1 MSTMLVTGANRGI
14 GFEFVQQYLAMGE
27 EVVATYRNEEDS
39 DQLISLCAE
48 KSNLEIFKLDVTSD
62 SSMEEFSQRLGDQPI
77 DVFINTAG
85 VYGPRDSV
93 FGKVDEADWLSV
105 LRINA
110 LAPLFLTQLLIE
122 NFRRGELKKL
132 LYITSKMGSIEDNRG
147 GGSYVYR
154 SSKAALNAVVK
165 SISVDLEPE
174 KMAVAVLHPGWVR
187 TDMGGPNGLID
198 TKTSVAGMIQV
209 IRNLNLESSGV
220 FFNYDGNVIPW

>member
-27 EVVATYRNEEDS
+27 QVVATYRNEEDS

-48 KSNLEIFKLDVTSD
+48 KSNLEIFKLDVASD
-62 SSMEEFSQRLGDQPI
+62 SSREEFSQRLGDQPI
-77 DVFINTAG
+77 DVFINNAG

-93 FGKVDEADWLSV
+93 FGKVDEAEWLSV

-132 LYITSKMGSIEDNRG
+132 LYVTSKMGSIKDNRG

>member
-27 EVVATYRNEEDS
+27 QVVATYRNEEDS

-48 KSNLEIFKLDVTSD
+48 KSNLEIFKLDVASD

-77 DVFINTAG
+77 DVFINNAG

-132 LYITSKMGSIEDNRG
+132 LYVTSKMGSIGDNRG

>member
-27 EVVATYRNEEDS
+27 QVVATYRNEEDS

-48 KSNLEIFKLDVTSD
+48 KSNLEIFKLDVASD
-62 SSMEEFSQRLGDQPI
+62 SSREEFSQRLGDQPI
-77 DVFINTAG
+77 DVFINNAG

-132 LYITSKMGSIEDNRG
+132 LYVTSKMGSIGDNRG

>member
-1 MSTMLVTGANRGI
+1 MSTILVTGANRGI

-27 EVVATYRNEEDS
+27 QVIATYRNEKNS
-39 DQLISLCAE
+39 DQLISLCRDE
-48 KSNLEIFKLDVTSD
+48 SNLEIFKLDVAFD
-62 SSMEEFSQRLGDQPI
+62 SSMEEFGQGLGDQPI
-77 DVFINTAG
+77 DVFINNAG
-85 VYGPRDSV
+85 IYGPRDSV

-122 NFRRGELKKL
+122 NLRRGELKKL
-132 LYITSKMGSIEDNRG
+132 VYVTSKMGSIEDNRG

-165 SISVDLEPE
+165 SISVDLESE

-198 TKTSVAGMIQV
+198 TKTSVAGMVQV
-209 IRNLNLESSGV
+209 IRNLSVESSGA

>member
-27 EVVATYRNEEDS
+27 QVVATYRNEEDS

-48 KSNLEIFKLDVTSD
+48 KSNLEIFKLDVASD

-77 DVFINTAG
+77 DVFINNAG

-93 FGKVDEADWLSV
+93 FGKVDEAEWLSV

-110 LAPLFLTQLLIE
+110 LAPLFLTQRLIE
-122 NFRRGELKKL
+122 NFSRGELKKL
-132 LYITSKMGSIEDNRG
+132 LYVTSKMGSIEDNRG

-198 TKTSVAGMIQV
+198 TKTSVAGMVQV

>member
-1 MSTMLVTGANRGI
+1 MSTILITGANRGI
-14 GFEFVQQYLAMGE
+14 GLEFVQQYLAMGE
-27 EVVATYRNEEDS
+27 QVIATYRNEENS

-48 KSNLEIFKLDVTSD
+48 ESNLEVFKLDVASD
-62 SSMEEFSQRLGDQPI
+62 SSMEEFSQRVGDQPI
-77 DVFINTAG
+77 DVFINNAG

-93 FGKVDEADWLSV
+93 FGKVGEADWLSV

-122 NFRRGELKKL
+122 NLRSGKLKKL
-132 LYITSKMGSIEDNRG
+132 LYVTSKMGSIEDNRG

-165 SISVDLEPE
+165 SISVDLESE
-174 KMAVAVLHPGWVR
+174 KMAVALLHPGWVR

-198 TKTSVAGMIQV
+198 TKTSVAGMVQV

>member
-27 EVVATYRNEEDS
+27 QVVATYRNEEDS
-39 DQLISLCAE
+39 DQLISRCAE
-48 KSNLEIFKLDVTSD
+48 KSNLEIFKLDVASD
-62 SSMEEFSQRLGDQPI
+62 SSREEFSQRLGDQAI
-77 DVFINTAG
+77 DVFINNAG

>member
-1 MSTMLVTGANRGI
+1 MSTILVTGANRGI
-14 GFEFVQQYLAMGE
+14 GFEFVQQYLAAGE
-27 EVVATYRNEEDS
+27 QVIATYRNEKNS
-39 DQLISLCAE
+39 DQLISLCRDE
-48 KSNLEIFKLDVTSD
+48 SNLEIFKLDVAFD
-62 SSMEEFSQRLGDQPI
+62 SSMEEFGQRLGDQPI
-77 DVFINTAG
+77 DVFINNAG
-85 VYGPRDSV
+85 IYGPRDSV

-122 NFRRGELKKL
+122 NLRRGELKKL
-132 LYITSKMGSIEDNRG
+132 VYVTSKMGSIEDNRG

-165 SISVDLEPE
+165 SISVDLESE
-174 KMAVAVLHPGWVR
+174 KMAAAVLHPGWVR

-198 TKTSVAGMIQV
+198 TKTSVAGMVQV
-209 IRNLNLESSGV
+209 IRNLNVESSGA

>member
-1 MSTMLVTGANRGI
+1 
-14 GFEFVQQYLAMGE
+14 MGD
-27 EVVATYRNEEDS
+27 R
-39 DQLISLCAE
+39 
-48 KSNLEIFKLDVTSD
+48 
-62 SSMEEFSQRLGDQPI
+62 PI
-77 DVFINTAG
+77 DVFINNAG

-93 FGKVDEADWLSV
+93 FGKVDEAEWLSV

-198 TKTSVAGMIQV
+198 TKTSVGGMVQV

>member
-1 MSTMLVTGANRGI
+1 MSTILVTGANRGI

-27 EVVATYRNEEDS
+27 QVIATYRGEKNS
-39 DQLISLCAE
+39 DQLISLCRDE
-48 KSNLEIFKLDVTSD
+48 SNLEIFKLDVAFD
-62 SSMEEFSQRLGDQPI
+62 SSMEEFGQRLGDQPI
-77 DVFINTAG
+77 DVFINNAG

-93 FGKVDEADWLSV
+93 FGKVDEAEWLSV

-122 NFRRGELKKL
+122 NLRHGELKKL
-132 LYITSKMGSIEDNRG
+132 VYVTSKMGSIEDNRG

-165 SISVDLEPE
+165 SISVDLESE

-198 TKTSVAGMIQV
+198 TKTSVAGMVQV
-209 IRNLNLESSGV
+209 IRNLNVESSGA

>member
-1 MSTMLVTGANRGI
+1 MSTILVTGANRGI

-27 EVVATYRNEEDS
+27 QVIATYRNEKNS
-39 DQLISLCAE
+39 DQLISLCRDE
-48 KSNLEIFKLDVTSD
+48 SNLEIFKLDVAFD
-62 SSMEEFSQRLGDQPI
+62 SSMEEFGQRLGDQPI
-77 DVFINTAG
+77 DIFINNAG
-85 VYGPRDSV
+85 IYGPRDSV

-122 NFRRGELKKL
+122 NLRRGELKKL
-132 LYITSKMGSIEDNRG
+132 VYVTSKMGSIEDNRG

-165 SISVDLEPE
+165 SISVDLESE

-198 TKTSVAGMIQV
+198 TKTSVAGMVQV
-209 IRNLNLESSGV
+209 IRNLNVESSGA

>member
-27 EVVATYRNEEDS
+27 QVVATYRNEEDS
-39 DQLISLCAE
+39 DQLISLCAK
-48 KSNLEIFKLDVTSD
+48 KSNLEIFKLDVASD

-77 DVFINTAG
+77 DVFINNAG

-93 FGKVDEADWLSV
+93 FGKVDEAEWLSV

-110 LAPLFLTQLLIE
+110 LAPLLLTQLLIE

>member
-1 MSTMLVTGANRGI
+1 MSTILVTGANRGI

-27 EVVATYRNEEDS
+27 QVIATYRNEKNS
-39 DQLISLCAE
+39 DQLISLCRDE
-48 KSNLEIFKLDVTSD
+48 SNLEIFKLDVAFD
-62 SSMEEFSQRLGDQPI
+62 SSMEEFGQGLGDQPI
-77 DVFINTAG
+77 DVFINNAG
-85 VYGPRDSV
+85 IYGPRDSV

-122 NFRRGELKKL
+122 NLRHGELKKL
-132 LYITSKMGSIEDNRG
+132 VYVTSKMGSIEDNRG

-165 SISVDLEPE
+165 SISVDLESE

-198 TKTSVAGMIQV
+198 TKTSVAGMVQV
-209 IRNLNLESSGV
+209 IRNLNVESSGA

>member
-1 MSTMLVTGANRGI
+1 MSTILVTGANRGI

-27 EVVATYRNEEDS
+27 QVIATYRNEKNS
-39 DQLISLCAE
+39 DQLISLCRDE
-48 KSNLEIFKLDVTSD
+48 SNLEIFKLDVAFD
-62 SSMEEFSQRLGDQPI
+62 SSMEEFGQGLGDQPI
-77 DVFINTAG
+77 DVFINNAG
-85 VYGPRDSV
+85 IYGPRDSV

-122 NFRRGELKKL
+122 NLRRGELKKL
-132 LYITSKMGSIEDNRG
+132 VYVTSKMGSIEDNRG

-165 SISVDLEPE
+165 SISVDLESE

-198 TKTSVAGMIQV
+198 TKTSVAGMVQV
-209 IRNLNLESSGV
+209 IRNLNVESSGA